1 MPLVESNRS
10 KCAAVG
16 EQPAAAIHAGLVAMP
31 EDAESYSAL
40 PAASNDDNLQGVTA
54 TESPDVQP
62 EESTVSEESKK
73 QQRRYYWT
81 MALLN
86 LLETGAAA
94 GVSKFT
100 PLFLAARGLDVAQV
114 GVVLA
119 VAQVCRF
126 LGGLVFGRVADKT
139 GRFRGVLLLTNFVSV
154 ALALSTT
161 SLLSPWH
168 GMHGWKRVLVL
179 ALLTDSY
186 AFFTSPSGTL
196 IDAIAVVAQTSG
208 GASYGSLRLWAAIG
222 WGLAAVGMGAGVDR
236 YGFSSV
242 FVAYAIGTGLSSA
255 LVVACFK
262 NPKKQSR
269 ADDAATAPLAS
280 VFLVAPVPLY
290 FLNFFVHGCL
300 AAFVES
306 YLLLFVATEWPA
318 TPNWFLGLL
327 ILIAA
332 IFEIPVFLYAN
343 RVIDRIGVRACLVG
357 AQLLFAL
364 RCAAYATLAR
374 YAKST
379 HGYLWFVLLEP
390 SHALTF
396 AMMWSAAVEYARRAA
411 PPERQGTAQ
420 ALVRGA
426 YYYLGVGTGSI
437 IGGRVIRARGY
448 EFLYEVGAA
457 AMIAWAAVW
466 AVLLASSR
474 RRRPA
479 EALREGLLDGGVS

>member
-1 MPLVESNRS
+1 M
-10 KCAAVG
+10 
-16 EQPAAAIHAGLVAMP
+16 
-31 EDAESYSAL
+31 
-40 PAASNDDNLQGVTA
+40 
-54 TESPDVQP
+54 
-62 EESTVSEESKK
+62 
-73 QQRRYYWT
+73 
-81 MALLN
+81 
-86 LLETGAAA
+86 
-94 GVSKFT
+94 
-100 PLFLAARGLDVAQV
+100 
-114 GVVLA
+114 
-119 VAQVCRF
+119 
-126 LGGLVFGRVADKT
+126 
-139 GRFRGVLLLTNFVSV
+139 SV
-154 ALALSTT
+154 
-161 SLLSPWH
+161 PH
-168 GMHGWKRVLVL
+168 R
-179 ALLTDSY
+179 
-186 AFFTSPSGTL
+186 SPSGTL
-196 IDAIAVVAQTSG
+196 IVAIAVVSQTSG

-236 YGFSSV
+236 YGFSAV
-242 FVAYAIGTGLSSA
+242 FVAYAIGTGLSSV
-255 LVVACFK
+255 LVVACFE
-262 NPKKQSR
+262 NPKKPSR
-269 ADDAATAPLAS
+269 GDDAAAASLAS

-332 IFEIPVFLYAN
+332 VFEIPVFLYAS
-343 RVIDRIGVRACLVG
+343 RVIERVGVRPCLVG

-364 RCAAYATLAR
+364 RCTAYATLAR

-426 YYYLGVGTGSI
+426 YYYLGVGTGSV

-448 EFLYEVGAA
+448 EFLYEVGAS
-457 AMIAWAAVW
+457 AMLAWAAVW
-466 AVLLASSR
+466 AVLLAFASR

-479 EALREGLLDGGVS
+479 DSSLREGLLGDVS

>member
-1 MPLVESNRS
+1 
-10 KCAAVG
+10 
-16 EQPAAAIHAGLVAMP
+16 MP
-31 EDAESYSAL
+31 EDATEYERL
-40 PAASNDDNLQGVTA
+40 PD
-54 TESPDVQP
+54 
-62 EESTVSEESKK
+62 ESTRSNAPDENANAAPDAQ

-119 VAQVCRF
+119 IAQVCRF

-236 YGFSSV
+236 YGFSAV
-242 FVAYAIGTGLSSA
+242 FIAYAIGTGLSSA
-255 LVVACFK
+255 LVVACFE
-262 NPKKQSR
+262 NPKKPRS
-269 ADDAATAPLAS
+269 DAAAAPASLAS

-290 FLNFFVHGCL
+290 FLNFFIHGCL

-318 TPNWFLGLL
+318 TPNWYVIPPRHRADAVTVAISTQVPGPAHPYRGRVRDPCLSVRKPSHRPDWRASLSGGRS
-327 ILIAA
+327 AA
-332 IFEIPVFLYAN
+332 LCVALH
-343 RVIDRIGVRACLVG
+343 RLRG
-357 AQLLFAL
+357 ARAL
-364 RCAAYATLAR
+364 RQIY
-374 YAKST
+374 S
-379 HGYLWFVLLEP
+379 WLLVVC
-390 SHALTF
+390 LTG
-396 AMMWSAAVEYARRAA
+396 AVSRFDVRDDV
-411 PPERQGTAQ
+411 ERGSGICEAGGT
-420 ALVRGA
+420 
-426 YYYLGVGTGSI
+426 S
-437 IGGRVIRARGY
+437 
-448 EFLYEVGAA
+448 
-457 AMIAWAAVW
+457 
-466 AVLLASSR
+466 
-474 RRRPA
+474 
-479 EALREGLLDGGVS
+479 

>member
-1 MPLVESNRS
+1 
-10 KCAAVG
+10 
-16 EQPAAAIHAGLVAMP
+16 MP
-31 EDAESYSAL
+31 EDAPSYAAL
-40 PAASNDDNLQGVTA
+40 PNGSNDDDLQIA
-54 TESPDVQP
+54 TSNEAPHDGQP
-62 EESTVSEESKK
+62 EDSTEHEESKK

-100 PLFLAARGLDVAQV
+100 PLFLAARGLDVAEV

-119 VAQVCRF
+119 IAQVCRF

-139 GRFRGVLLLTNFVSV
+139 GRFRGVLLGTNLISV

-168 GMHGWKRVLVL
+168 GTHGWKRVLVL
-179 ALLTDSY
+179 ALLTDGY

-236 YGFSSV
+236 YGFSAV
-242 FVAYAIGTGLSSA
+242 FIAYGIGTGLSSA
-255 LVVACFK
+255 LVVACFE
-262 NPKKQSR
+262 NPTKPRS
-269 ADDAATAPLAS
+269 DAAAAPASLAS

-290 FLNFFVHGCL
+290 FLNFFIHGCL

-332 IFEIPVFLYAN
+332 VFEIPVFLYAS

-364 RCAAYATLAR
+364 RCTAYATLAR
-374 YAKST
+374 RAKST

-396 AMMWSAAVEYARRAA
+396 AMMWSAAV
-411 PPERQGTAQ
+411 
-420 ALVRGA
+420 
-426 YYYLGVGTGSI
+426 SK
-437 IGGRVIRARGY
+437 
-448 EFLYEVGAA
+448 
-457 AMIAWAAVW
+457 
-466 AVLLASSR
+466 S
-474 RRRPA
+474 
-479 EALREGLLDGGVS
+479 

>member
-1 MPLVESNRS
+1 MASPEEAPDYAPLPS
-10 KCAAVG
+10 G
-16 EQPAAAIHAGLVAMP
+16 AGST
-31 EDAESYSAL
+31 DASHG
-40 PAASNDDNLQGVTA
+40 ASNEAPDDA
-54 TESPDVQP
+54 
-62 EESTVSEESKK
+62 SEDSKK

-196 IDAIAVVAQTSG
+196 IDAIAVVSQTSG

-236 YGFSSV
+236 YGFSAV
-242 FVAYAIGTGLSSA
+242 FIAYAVGTGLSSA
-255 LVVACFK
+255 LVVACFE
-262 NPKKQSR
+262 NPTKPSR
-269 ADDAATAPLAS
+269 ADPAAAPASLAS

-332 IFEIPVFLYAN
+332 VFEIPVFLYAS
-343 RVIDRIGVRACLVG
+343 RVIERVGVRPCLVG

-364 RCAAYATLAR
+364 RCTAYATLAR

-426 YYYLGVGTGSI
+426 YYYLGVGTGSV

-448 EFLYEVGAA
+448 EFLYEVGAS
-457 AMIAWAAVW
+457 AMLAWAAVW
-466 AVLLASSR
+466 AVLLAFASR

-479 EALREGLLDGGVS
+479 DSSLREGLLGDVS

>member
-1 MPLVESNRS
+1 
-10 KCAAVG
+10 
-16 EQPAAAIHAGLVAMP
+16 MP
-31 EDAESYSAL
+31 EDATDYERL
-40 PAASNDDNLQGVTA
+40 PD
-54 TESPDVQP
+54 
-62 EESTVSEESKK
+62 ESTRSDAPDENANAAPDAQ

-86 LLETGAAA
+86 LPETGAAA

-242 FVAYAIGTGLSSA
+242 FIAYAIGTGLSSA
-255 LVVACFK
+255 LVVACFE
-262 NPKKQSR
+262 NPKNKSSR
-269 ADDAATAPLAS
+269 ADDAAAASLAS

-290 FLNFFVHGCL
+290 FLNFFIHGCL

-318 TPNWFLGLL
+318 TPNW
-327 ILIAA
+327 
-332 IFEIPVFLYAN
+332 
-343 RVIDRIGVRACLVG
+343 
-357 AQLLFAL
+357 
-364 RCAAYATLAR
+364 
-374 YAKST
+374 
-379 HGYLWFVLLEP
+379 
-390 SHALTF
+390 
-396 AMMWSAAVEYARRAA
+396 
-411 PPERQGTAQ
+411 
-420 ALVRGA
+420 
-426 YYYLGVGTGSI
+426 
-437 IGGRVIRARGY
+437 
-448 EFLYEVGAA
+448 
-457 AMIAWAAVW
+457 
-466 AVLLASSR
+466 
-474 RRRPA
+474 
-479 EALREGLLDGGVS
+479 

>member
-1 MPLVESNRS
+1 
-10 KCAAVG
+10 
-16 EQPAAAIHAGLVAMP
+16 MP
-31 EDAESYSAL
+31 EDATEYERL
-40 PAASNDDNLQGVTA
+40 PD
-54 TESPDVQP
+54 
-62 EESTVSEESKK
+62 ESTRSNAPDENANAAPDAQ

-119 VAQVCRF
+119 IAQVCRF

-168 GMHGWKRVLVL
+168 GMHGWKRVGVL
-179 ALLTDSY
+179 ALLTDGY

-196 IDAIAVVAQTSG
+196 IDAIAVVSQTSG

-242 FVAYAIGTGLSSA
+242 FIAYAIGTGLSSA

-332 IFEIPVFLYAN
+332 VFEIPVFLYAS
-343 RVIDRIGVRACLVG
+343 RVIERIGVRPCLVG

-364 RCAAYATLAR
+364 RCSAYATLAR

-426 YYYLGVGTGSI
+426 YYYLGVGTGSVAA
-437 IGGRVIRARGY
+437 GRIIRARGY
-448 EFLYEVGAA
+448 EFLYELGAC
-457 AMIAWAAVW
+457 AMVIWAALW
-466 AVLLASSR
+466 AVLLAAS
-474 RRRPA
+474 RRPA
-479 EALREGLLDGGVS
+479 DPLREGLLEDAGVS

>member
-1 MPLVESNRS
+1 
-10 KCAAVG
+10 
-16 EQPAAAIHAGLVAMP
+16 MP
-31 EDAESYSAL
+31 EDATDYERL
-40 PAASNDDNLQGVTA
+40 PD
-54 TESPDVQP
+54 
-62 EESTVSEESKK
+62 ESTRSDAPDENANAAPDAQ

-242 FVAYAIGTGLSSA
+242 FIAYATGTGLSSA
-255 LVVACFK
+255 LVVACFE
-262 NPKKQSR
+262 NPKKPRS
-269 ADDAATAPLAS
+269 DAAAAPASLAS

-318 TPNWFLGLL
+318 TPNWYVIPPRHLADAVTVAISTQVPGPAHPHRGRVRDPCLSIRKSRHRPDRRASLSGGCAAALCVALRRLRDARAVRDIDARVPVVRGTGAVPCVDVRDDVVGSCRVRQAGRAAGAARDSSGTCPRRLLLPRRWDGLRYRRSRDSSARL
-327 ILIAA
+327 RIL
-332 IFEIPVFLYAN
+332 
-343 RVIDRIGVRACLVG
+343 VRARRGSDDCVGGTLGASPRLCL
-357 AQLLFAL
+357 A
-364 RCAAYATLAR
+364 
-374 YAKST
+374 
-379 HGYLWFVLLEP
+379 
-390 SHALTF
+390 
-396 AMMWSAAVEYARRAA
+396 AA
-411 PPERQGTAQ
+411 PLRG
-420 ALVRGA
+420 LVAGGASRGA
-426 YYYLGVGTGSI
+426 GWWCRELT
-437 IGGRVIRARGY
+437 
-448 EFLYEVGAA
+448 LYCVY
-457 AMIAWAAVW
+457 
-466 AVLLASSR
+466 
-474 RRRPA
+474 
-479 EALREGLLDGGVS
+479 

>member
-1 MPLVESNRS
+1 MAWLCGLSPLDSAS
-10 KCAAVG
+10 TAAFSTHWLICA
-16 EQPAAAIHAGLVAMP
+16 
-31 EDAESYSAL
+31 
-40 PAASNDDNLQGVTA
+40 
-54 TESPDVQP
+54 
-62 EESTVSEESKK
+62 
-73 QQRRYYWT
+73 
-81 MALLN
+81 
-86 LLETGAAA
+86 
-94 GVSKFT
+94 
-100 PLFLAARGLDVAQV
+100 

-139 GRFRGVLLLTNFVSV
+139 GRFRGVLLGTNLVSV

-168 GMHGWKRVLVL
+168 GMHGWKRVVVL
-179 ALLTDSY
+179 ALLTDGY

-196 IDAIAVVAQTSG
+196 IDAIAVVSQTSG

-242 FVAYAIGTGLSSA
+242 FIAYAIGTALSSA
-255 LVVACFK
+255 LVVACFE
-262 NPKKQSR
+262 NPNKPSR
-269 ADDAATAPLAS
+269 ADDTAAASLAS

-290 FLNFFVHGCL
+290 FLNFFIHGCL

-332 IFEIPVFLYAN
+332 VFEIPVFLYAN
-343 RVIDRIGVRACLVG
+343 RVIERVGVRPCLVG

-364 RCAAYATLAR
+364 RCTAYATLAR
-374 YAKST
+374 RAKST

-390 SHALTF
+390 THALTF

-426 YYYLGVGTGSI
+426 YYYLGVGTGSVVA
-437 IGGRVIRARGY
+437 GRIIRARGY
-448 EFLYEVGAA
+448 EFLYEVGAS

-466 AVLLASSR
+466 EVLLAASR
-474 RRRPA
+474 GRRPA
-479 EALREGLLDGGVS
+479 DSLREGLLDGDVS

>member
-1 MPLVESNRS
+1 
-10 KCAAVG
+10 
-16 EQPAAAIHAGLVAMP
+16 MP
-31 EDAESYSAL
+31 EDATDYERL
-40 PAASNDDNLQGVTA
+40 PD
-54 TESPDVQP
+54 
-62 EESTVSEESKK
+62 ESTRSDAPDENANAAPDAQ

-119 VAQVCRF
+119 IAQVCRF
-126 LGGLVFGRVADKT
+126 LGGLCFGRVADKT

-242 FVAYAIGTGLSSA
+242 FIAYAIGTGLSSA
-255 LVVACFK
+255 LVVACFE
-262 NPKKQSR
+262 NPKPTR
-269 ADDAATAPLAS
+269 RPDAA
-280 VFLVAPVPLY
+280 
-290 FLNFFVHGCL
+290 
-300 AAFVES
+300 
-306 YLLLFVATEWPA
+306 
-318 TPNWFLGLL
+318 
-327 ILIAA
+327 
-332 IFEIPVFLYAN
+332 
-343 RVIDRIGVRACLVG
+343 
-357 AQLLFAL
+357 
-364 RCAAYATLAR
+364 
-374 YAKST
+374 
-379 HGYLWFVLLEP
+379 
-390 SHALTF
+390 
-396 AMMWSAAVEYARRAA
+396 AA
-411 PPERQGTAQ
+411 PA
-420 ALVRGA
+420 
-426 YYYLGVGTGSI
+426 
-437 IGGRVIRARGY
+437 
-448 EFLYEVGAA
+448 
-457 AMIAWAAVW
+457 
-466 AVLLASSR
+466 SR
-474 RRRPA
+474 RRR
-479 EALREGLLDGGVS
+479 LRETSRSAQATSTRTSGPSCKGPWT

>member
-1 MPLVESNRS
+1 
-10 KCAAVG
+10 
-16 EQPAAAIHAGLVAMP
+16 MP
-31 EDAESYSAL
+31 EDAESYTAL
-40 PAASNDDNLQGVTA
+40 PAASNDDDLQDATA
-54 TESPDVQP
+54 TESPDEQP
-62 EESTVSEESKK
+62 EESTEHEESKQ

-100 PLFLAARGLDVAQV
+100 PLFLAARGLDVAEV

-119 VAQVCRF
+119 IAQVCRF

-139 GRFRGVLLLTNFVSV
+139 GRFRGVLLWTNFISV
-154 ALALSTT
+154 VLALSTT

-168 GMHGWKRVLVL
+168 GLHGWKRVLVL
-179 ALLTDSY
+179 ALLTDGF

-242 FVAYAIGTGLSSA
+242 FIAYGIGTGLSSA
-255 LVVACFK
+255 LVVACFE
-262 NPKKQSR
+262 NPKKKSSR
-269 ADDAATAPLAS
+269 ADDAAAPSLAS

-290 FLNFFVHGCL
+290 FLNFFIHGCL

-327 ILIAA
+327 IMIAA
-332 IFEIPVFLYAN
+332 VFEIPVFLYAS
-343 RVIDRIGVRACLVG
+343 RVIDRIGVRPCLVG

-374 YAKST
+374 YATST
-379 HGYLWFVLLEP
+379 RGYLWFLVLEP

-426 YYYLGVGTGSI
+426 YYYLGVGTGSVVA
-437 IGGRVIRARGY
+437 GRIVRARGY
-448 EFLYEVGAA
+448 EFLYETGAS
-457 AMIAWAAVW
+457 AMIIWAAVW
-466 AVLLASSR
+466 AILLAASR

-479 EALREGLLDGGVS
+479 DSLREGLLDGDVS